1 MANKQET
8 DWMAKIISAIILAI
22 AVYLIF
28 RPASYLL
35 KSWKIQKENKATIQ
49 GLHHNP
55 GDFWLTEQEKQQFL
69 FHTAQVQLAYEKIKD
84 FSSYPLLVR
93 RDGQYDERN
102 RDGKEANYYA
112 EQKDKSEKI
121 IKQLSRSPLKKWN
134 QFNDSLKEE
143 YSLCTANFLLWAYI
157 PICIS
162 LVIMQ
167 SDDGAAISI
176 VFLILLGLLQLIVYK
191 LTLSLVKNPAL
202 LFTPKPGPVT
212 LDNLNEYARGEKNPP
227 AEFQV
232 YSPVKQLQPR
242 GGYIFGCV
250 AITTSLLIVFII
262 SAISNDSSQQ
272 MIALQNK
279 QANLEEDM
287 RNYFQKLEKA
297 QQTIIRKKEYLLT
310 SPSLRPASNTNI
322 SAF

>member
-28 RPASYLL
+28 RPVSYLL

-69 FHTAQVQLAYEKIKD
+69 FHTAQAQLADEKIKE

-143 YSLCTANFLLWAYI
+143 YSLRTANFLLWAYI

-232 YSPVKQLQPR
+232 YPPVKQLQR
-242 GGYIFGCV
+242 AEG
-250 AITTSLLIVFII
+250 TSLAAWPSPPLFL
-262 SAISNDSSQQ
+262 S
-272 MIALQNK
+272 
-279 QANLEEDM
+279 
-287 RNYFQKLEKA
+287 
-297 QQTIIRKKEYLLT
+297 YLSYQPYPTVPLN
-310 SPSLRPASNTNI
+310 R
-322 SAF
+322 